1 MMGQIGE
8 VPDYRSDLAK
18 RFRPAMEMCRTL
30 VALKTNNEEYRMV
43 LERLTIDEFTNLP
56 GNGSFG
62 DGYSSEY
69 ELGYRR
75 GLSIFLFPEAELE
88 RLEERKR
95 ALLAGE

>member
-1 MMGQIGE
+1 MID
-8 VPDYRSDLAK
+8 PRISDDYRDGIGK
-18 RFRPAMEMCRTL
+18 KFRPAIEMCRTL
-30 VALKTNNEEYRMV
+30 ITLKTNNGEYRNV
-43 LERLTIDEFTNLP
+43 VDRLTIDEFTNLP

-95 ALLAGE
+95 ALLSGE

>member
-1 MMGQIGE
+1 MDPI
-8 VPDYRSDLAK
+8 VDDYRKDIGLM
-18 RFRPAMEMCRTL
+18 FRPALEMCRTL
-30 VALKTNNEEYRMV
+30 LALKTSNEEYRKV
-43 LERLTIDEFTNLP
+43 LEKLTIDEFTNLP

-62 DGYSSEY
+62 EGYSPEY